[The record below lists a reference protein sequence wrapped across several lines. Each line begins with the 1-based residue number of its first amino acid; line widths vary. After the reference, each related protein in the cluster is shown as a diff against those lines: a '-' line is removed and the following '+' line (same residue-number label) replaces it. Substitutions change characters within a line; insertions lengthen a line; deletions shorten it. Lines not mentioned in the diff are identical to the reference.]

1 MTPTDE
7 RNDKETL
14 KDQKDPQSGPA
25 QEEAGQ
31 AAAETEPDK
40 ETVVPEDAIAVLE
53 DRLAAME
60 KEKEDFKDRF
70 YRISAEFDNYKK
82 RVDRQWTDF
91 KKYSHEALVK
101 ELLTVIDNLERAVEA
116 AAQGNGGDSGLLEG
130 IQITLTEIFK
140 ILERFGVT
148 PFDSKGEKFDP
159 GFHQAVS
166 TQPAEDVGANIVLEE
181 LQKGYLIHDRLL
193 RPAMVVVSAAPSA

>member
-14 KDQKDPQSGPA
+14 KDQKDPQQSQHAAEGGQSGP
-25 QEEAGQ
+25 
-31 AAAETEPDK
+31 ETEPDN

-70 YRISAEFDNYKK
+70 YRMSAEFDNYKK

-91 KKYSHEALVK
+91 KKYSHETLVK

-193 RPAMVVVSAAPSA
+193 RPAMVVVSASAAK